1 MIRATIDTNI
11 LASGLIAKKPSP
23 PLQIVEAIINGQI
36 VLVTA
41 ELLLVEMEDV
51 LNRDYMVRMHTL
63 SKERVHQIV
72 TLLTQLS
79 VVASVESLPSVSLDR
94 DDDILFACAVAGQAD
109 YIVSG
114 DKKHV
119 LKIGEYQGIP
129 TITAR
134 QLVEL
139 LSQER

>member
-11 LASGLIAKKPSP
+11 LASGIIAKKESL
-23 PLQIVEAIINGQI
+23 PLQIFQAILGGQI

-41 ELLLVEMEDV
+41 ELLLAELEDV
-51 LNRDYMVRMHTL
+51 LNRAHMVKLHHL
-63 SKERVHQIV
+63 SPERVRQIV
-72 TLLTQLS
+72 KLLTQLS
-79 VVASVESLPSVSLDR
+79 AIILIEDIPSVSLDPK
-94 DDDILFACAVAGQAD
+94 DDILFACAVAGQAD

-119 LKIGEYQGIP
+119 LNIGQYQGIS

-134 QLVEL
+134 QFVDLM
-139 LSQER
+139 SQGE

>member
-11 LASGLIAKKPSP
+11 LASGVIAKKPSL
-23 PLQIVEAIINGQI
+23 PLQIFEAIINGQI

-41 ELLLVEMEDV
+41 ERLLAELEDV

-63 SKERVHQIV
+63 SKERVRQIV

-79 VVASVESLPSVSLDR
+79 VVISVESLPSVSLDP
-94 DDDILFACAVAGQAD
+94 DDDILFACAVAGRAD

-139 LSQER
+139 LNQEQ